1 MVQVTYDITT
11 IMKVIN
17 ILGLLAL
24 QDKSYDKCIQCD
36 YWNNPNMSGNLQF
49 ICYTLANI
57 SNITDSFEGMVTVG
71 KKLCLY
77 SAHTDHE
84 LILEECGL
92 RLFIPAHVIMPIESV
107 YEVAARGLWGA
118 GKFEFPEGSTLI
130 SGVCYVSI
138 SNSSKLNKAVTVKL
152 MHCAHITDERQTHYL
167 SFVRAISGPPF
178 KFEYL
183 EGGSFSSESQCGTIS
198 LKQFSL
204 LGIVVCAAAIGVAT
218 AIGGPLVGGALVG
231 GALVGGALVG
241 GAVTDTGDAV
251 AVTGGVVTATGD
263 ADGRVRASEHDT
275 TSSQYSLSIS

>member
-1 MVQVTYDITT
+1 M
-11 IMKVIN
+11 
-17 ILGLLAL
+17 LEEE
-24 QDKSYDKCIQCD
+24 
-36 YWNNPNMSGNLQF
+36 SGNLQF

-57 SNITDSFEGMVTVG
+57 ANITDSFEGMVTVG

-107 YEVAARGLWGA
+107 YKVAAQGLWGA

-138 SNSSKLNKAVTVKL
+138 SNSSKLMKAVTVTL
-152 MHCAHITDERQTHYL
+152 MHCAHITDERQTPYL

-178 KFEYL
+178 TFEYL

-241 GAVTDTGDAV
+241 GALVGGALVGGALVGGAVTDTGDAV